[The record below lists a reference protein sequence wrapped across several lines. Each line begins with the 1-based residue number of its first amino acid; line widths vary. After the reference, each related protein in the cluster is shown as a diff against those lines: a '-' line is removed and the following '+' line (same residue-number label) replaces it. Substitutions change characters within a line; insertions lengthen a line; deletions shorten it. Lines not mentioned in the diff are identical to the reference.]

1 MELFAFK
8 LSLSH
13 LERRSV
19 NETIP
24 FVKYT
29 SRQRLSRARKS
40 RLLPKNAGV
49 TIMTSFNIGV

>member
-24 FVKYT
+24 LVKYT
-29 SRQRLSRARKS
+29 FRQLSFFFS
-40 RLLPKNAGV
+40 LFL
-49 TIMTSFNIGV
+49 MSFSLYF

>member
-24 FVKYT
+24 LVKYT
-29 SRQRLSRARKS
+29 FTQFFFFLY
-40 RLLPKNAGV
+40 
-49 TIMTSFNIGV
+49 IFNVV

>member
-19 NETIP
+19 NETHE
-24 FVKYT
+24 VKY
-29 SRQRLSRARKS
+29 
-40 RLLPKNAGV
+40 LLLIYLLIDLFI
-49 TIMTSFNIGV
+49 TDSLH